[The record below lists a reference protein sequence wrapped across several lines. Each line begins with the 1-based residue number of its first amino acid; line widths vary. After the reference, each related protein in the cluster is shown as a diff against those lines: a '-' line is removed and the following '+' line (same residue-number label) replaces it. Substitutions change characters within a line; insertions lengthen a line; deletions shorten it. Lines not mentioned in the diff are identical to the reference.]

1 MLTELREELRR
12 RGAPTHGRYED
23 LVARLDA
30 LVVAEVEA
38 DHAYDDDDG
47 VGGLSREPR
56 PAPHSRA
63 RTPAPALPAVLHG
76 AALYLTRA
84 AAARRAPGGLVSPQP
99 TAGGQHG

>member
-56 PAPHSRA
+56 
-63 RTPAPALPAVLHG
+63 
-76 AALYLTRA
+76 A
-84 AAARRAPGGLVSPQP
+84 AAAPRAARS
-99 TAGGQHG
+99 ACC